1 MKENTKNKREIIISE
16 DDMKMPLADLVKSDK
31 RMVIIDDMSDYYDVV
46 FAIENSIYRYWKHNP
61 KLNDFDVIRTIDS
74 IYKSFDAQKDNTLG
88 LAITNE
94 LKAMLIFR
102 GINSEEKYSL
112 GEIRSCISRLRQIVI
127 QHKSPD
133 GIGYLKWTK
142 TFFEGKLPQTEE
154 EIREYIKQN
163 ES

>member
-1 MKENTKNKREIIISE
+1 MKENTNNKKEIIISD
-16 DDMKMPLADLVKSDK
+16 DDMKMPLADLVNSDK
-31 RMVIIDDMSDYYDVV
+31 RMVIIDDASDYYDVA
-46 FAIENSIYRYWKHNP
+46 FAIENSIYRYWKYNP

-74 IYKSFDAQKDNTLG
+74 IYKSFDAQKDNPLG

-102 GINSEEKYSL
+102 GINSEERYSL
-112 GEIRSCISRLRQIVI
+112 GEIRSCISYLRKIVI

-133 GIGYLKWTK
+133 RIGYLKWIK

-154 EIREYIKQN
+154 EIREYIRQN